1 MVDCIFGFPGCG
13 KSTELSKIAVRE
25 LRKIKRRR
33 SKYKAV
39 ASNVPVPGCELI
51 QWDMLGNYDI
61 TDRLILIDEITLLAD
76 NRNFKNFGQ
85 EKKEWI
91 LLHRH
96 DKCDFIY
103 FTQFYNNVDKKI
115 RDVTFNTW
123 YLRKLFCFSYRILIP
138 HAVLVP
144 EQTGEIIQGYK
155 KPTLLNTRIKFT
167 FRPLYYKYFDSYDR
181 PIKRLEYV
189 PEKVPILPKKSFK
202 AFILDRISPYKAT
215 FQIIRGE
222 IKQKFTKKK

>member
-25 LRKIKRRR
+25 LKKIKRGR

-39 ASNVPVPGCELI
+39 ASNVPIPGCELI
-51 QWDMLGNYDI
+51 SWSMLGNYDI

-123 YLRKLFCFSYRILIP
+123 YLRKLFFFSYRILIP

-155 KPTLLNTRIKFT
+155 KPHLLNTRIKIT
-167 FRPLYYKYFDSYDR
+167 FRPKYYKYFDSFDR
-181 PIKRLEYV
+181 PFDRRPYDPKTL
-189 PEKVPILPKKSFK
+189 PSLPKKTYK
-202 AFILDRISPYKAT
+202 ERISLLLTPCRSTVTVVKGR
-215 FQIIRGE
+215 IV
-222 IKQKFTKKK
+222 QKFKKKK

>member
-13 KSTELSKIAVRE
+13 KSTELAKIAVRE
-25 LRKIKRRR
+25 LKKIRKGK

-51 QWDMLGNYDI
+51 SWDMLGFYDI

-155 KPTLLNTRIKFT
+155 KPTLFNTRIKFT
-167 FRPLYYKYFDSYDR
+167 FRPCYYQYFDSYDR
-181 PIKRLEYV
+181 PCERLPYE
-189 PEKVPILPKKSFK
+189 PKEIPSLPKKSFK
-202 AFILDRISPYKAT
+202 KRIAALFTPCKTYV
-215 FQIIRGE
+215 QITKGKI
-222 IKQKFTKKK
+222 IQKIKKKK